1 MSIVNAIVPNFN
13 RITLQK
19 SHFDFGIFFI
29 KNLCFKH
36 KISYFRIVFHLKLIP
51 QTNLK
56 AKITL
61 LLFFVNFLLF
71 SQEFPPIIKYSPA
84 VYGAGNQS
92 WMIAQDQQNFLY
104 FANNDGLLEYNGT
117 NWQLYPSPNETII
130 RSVKVIRNKI
140 FTGCYMN
147 FGYWTRQTNGKLKYT
162 SLSDTI
168 KSKIL
173 DDEQFWNILQYD
185 QWILFQ
191 SLNRIYIYDT
201 KTGKF
206 KIIAPKNGVVKS
218 FAHKNAIYFQTL
230 KEGLFE
236 IESGKAKL
244 VSDDSILK
252 KYIIVNV
259 FSSDEGLMI
268 QTQLDGIYKFDRNN
282 LTRFSTDV
290 DVELKSGFVYSSQLL
305 QDGSFALGTVSN
317 GIYILSKTG
326 KLKYHLS
333 QGKGLS
339 NNTALSLFEDKDQ
352 NLWVGLDNGINC
364 INVQSPVHSFTD
376 DTGALGTVYA
386 SATFNGLLYVGT
398 NQGLFYKPIESNAE
412 FKFISGTKGQV
423 WSLFVYDNTLFCGHD
438 SGTFI
443 ITGESA
449 RSIFSSS
456 GTWKFEPVPNGRN
469 QLLQGNYYGISVLE
483 KINNQWVFK
492 NKIKGFDYS
501 SRYFEITN
509 NFDVYVSHEYKGI
522 FRLKVD
528 KSLSEANGFFAYKSP
543 QKGKNASL
551 VKFNNAIYYACKD
564 GIFKLSQ
571 KTKQFEKDKLLSS
584 IFEKDEYTSGK
595 LIVDHSNRIW
605 LFSKNYIHYFSASK
619 LSNQLKQNVIP
630 IPSSLTN
637 SMLGFEN
644 ITQISKST
652 YLIGTTDGYYT
663 LNVDDLSFKN
673 YTVLIT
679 TINVNKQN
687 DILKNVAIR
696 GEGSFNSNENNITLD
711 YTVPEYNKYINSE
724 YQYLLEG
731 FQNEWSEW
739 STKATV
745 NFKNLSPGKY
755 TFKVRAKYANT
766 ILQNT
771 ATYTFII
778 LKPWYLTNLACFAYF
793 LLILVLAYFINKAYR
808 NFYHK
813 QKEKLIEE
821 NNLLL
826 EIKELENEQQLM
838 KLRNEQLSQDVDNKN
853 RELAVSTMSLNSK
866 NELLAFIKD
875 DLKKNTQNDSNS
887 IKSVISTINK
897 NITEEDSWNVFKAA
911 FDNADKDFLKRIK
924 QIHPLLTPNDLR
936 LCAYLRLNL
945 SSKEIAP
952 LFNISVRSVE
962 IKRYRLRKKMDLQHE
977 IGLVEY
983 ILAV

>member
-1 MSIVNAIVPNFN
+1 MK
-13 RITLQK
+13 T
-19 SHFDFGIFFI
+19 
-29 KNLCFKH
+29 
-36 KISYFRIVFHLKLIP
+36 KLSA
-51 QTNLK
+51 L
-56 AKITL
+56 
-61 LLFFVNFLLF
+61 FLLMSLF
-71 SQEFPPIIKYSPA
+71 LFAQEFPPIVKYSA
-84 VYGAGNQS
+84 SVYGAGNQS
-92 WMIAQDQQNFLY
+92 WMISQDDENYLY

-117 NWQLYPSPNETII
+117 NWQLYPAPNETIL
-130 RSVKVIRNKI
+130 RSVKVIGNKI
-140 FTGCYMN
+140 YTGTYMN
-147 FGYWTRQTNGKLKYT
+147 FGYWTRKSDGKLKYT
-162 SLSDTI
+162 SLSDKI
-168 KSKIL
+168 KGKIL
-173 DDEQFWNILQYD
+173 DDEQFWNILKYD

-201 KTGKF
+201 KTGQF

-218 FAHKNAIYFQTL
+218 FAPKNAIYFQTS

-244 VSDDSILK
+244 VSDHPILK
-252 KYIIVNV
+252 KFTIANI
-259 FSSDEGLMI
+259 FTTDEGLLL
-268 QTQLDGIYKFDRNN
+268 QTQLDGMYKLVGNT
-282 LTRFSTDV
+282 LTPFVTDV
-290 DVELKSGFVYSSQLL
+290 DSELKSSFVYSSQRL

-317 GIYILSKTG
+317 GIFVLSDKG

-333 QGKGLS
+333 QSKGLS

-352 NLWVGLDNGINC
+352 NLWAGLDNGINC
-364 INVQSPVHSFTD
+364 INMQSPVHSFTD
-376 DTGALGTVYA
+376 DSGVLGTVYA
-386 SATFNGLLYVGT
+386 SAVYKGILYIGT
-398 NQGLFYKPIESNAE
+398 NQGLFCRPLQSNSD
-412 FKFISGTKGQV
+412 FKFINGTKGQV
-423 WSLFVYDNTLFCGHD
+423 WSLFVYEDTLFCGHD
-438 SGTFI
+438 SGTFVV
-443 ITGESA
+443 TNDTA
-449 RSIFSSS
+449 RSIFSAS
-456 GTWKFEPVPNGRN
+456 GTWKFEPSPNN
-469 QLLQGNYYGISVLE
+469 KNLLLQGNYYGISVLE
-483 KINNQWVFK
+483 KINNQWAFR
-492 NKIKGFDYS
+492 NKIQGFDYS
-501 SRYFEITN
+501 SRYFEIAN
-509 NFDVYVSHEYKGI
+509 RSEIYVSHEYKGI
-522 FRLKVD
+522 FRLKLD
-528 KSLSEANGFFAYKSP
+528 NSLQKTDGFYTYKSP
-543 QKGKNASL
+543 KNGTRASL
-551 VKFNNAIYYACKD
+551 TKFNNAIYYAYKG
-564 GIFKLSQ
+564 GIFKLNS
-571 KTKQFEKDKLLSS
+571 KTRQFEKDALLSS

-595 LIVDHSNRIW
+595 LITDKSNKIW

-630 IPSSLTN
+630 IPASLTN
-637 SMLGFEN
+637 SMLGYEN

-663 LNVDDLSFKN
+663 LNIDDLIFKN
-673 YTVLIT
+673 YKVNIT
-679 TINVNKQN
+679 GIAINKQN
-687 DILKNVAIR
+687 EVLKDVAI
-696 GEGSFNSNENNITLD
+696 GEEGSFHSNDNNITLN
-711 YTVPEYNKYINSE
+711 YTVPEYNKYINTE

-766 ILQNT
+766 ILENT
-771 ATYTFII
+771 AVYTFVIS
-778 LKPWYLTNLACFAYF
+778 KPWYLTNLAVFIYF
-793 LLILVLAYFINKAYR
+793 LLMLAMAYFINKAYR
-808 NFYHK
+808 NYYQK

-838 KLRNEQLSQDVDNKN
+838 KLRNEQLSQDVDMKS

-866 NELLAFIKD
+866 NELLAFIKE
-875 DLKKNTQNDSNS
+875 DLQKTGEGKN

-897 NITEEDSWNVFKAA
+897 NITEEDSWNVFKEA

-924 QIHPLLTPNDLR
+924 QLHPLLTPNDLR

-977 IGLVEY
+977 NGLVEY

>member
-1 MSIVNAIVPNFN
+1 MS
-13 RITLQK
+13 
-19 SHFDFGIFFI
+19 FI
-29 KNLCFKH
+29 
-36 KISYFRIVFHLKLIP
+36 
-51 QTNLK
+51 
-56 AKITL
+56 
-61 LLFFVNFLLF
+61 LF
-71 SQEFPPIIKYSPA
+71 SQEFPPIIKYSSS

-92 WMIAQDQQNFLY
+92 WMISQDDQNYLY

-117 NWQLYPSPNETII
+117 NWQLYPTPNETIM
-130 RSVKVIRNKI
+130 RSVKVIGNKI
-140 FTGCYMN
+140 YTGCYMN
-147 FGYWTRQTNGKLKYT
+147 FGYWTRQKNGKLKYT

-168 KSKIL
+168 KNKIL
-173 DDEQFWNILQYD
+173 DDEQFWNILKYD

-201 KTGKF
+201 KTRKF

-218 FAHKNAIYFQTL
+218 FANKNAIYFQTL
-230 KEGLFE
+230 NEGLFE
-236 IESGKAKL
+236 IESGVAKL
-244 VSDDSILK
+244 VSDHPILK
-252 KYIIVNV
+252 KFTMVNI
-259 FSSDEGLMI
+259 FTTEEGLLI
-268 QTQLDGIYKFDRNN
+268 QTQLDGIYKLSGNN
-282 LTRFSTDV
+282 LTRLTTDV
-290 DVELKSGFVYSSQLL
+290 DAELKSSFVYSSQLL
-305 QDGSFALGTVSN
+305 EDGSFALGTVSN
-317 GIYILSKTG
+317 GIFILSDTG
-326 KLKYHLS
+326 KLKYHIS
-333 QGKGLS
+333 QSKGLS
-339 NNTALSLFEDKDQ
+339 NNTALSLFEDKDR
-352 NLWVGLDNGINC
+352 NLWAGLDNGINC
-364 INVQSPVHSFTD
+364 ININSPVHSFTD
-376 DTGALGTVYA
+376 DTGVLGTVYA
-386 SATFNGLLYVGT
+386 SASYNGMLYVGT
-398 NQGLFYKPIESNAE
+398 NQGLFCKNIQSNAE
-412 FKFISGTKGQV
+412 FKFINGTKGQV

-443 ITGESA
+443 ITNDSA
-449 RSIFSSS
+449 RSIFSGS
-456 GTWKFEPVPNGRN
+456 GTWKFESVPNN
-469 QLLQGNYYGISVLE
+469 KNKLLQGNYYGISVLE
-483 KINNQWVFK
+483 KVNNHWIFK

-528 KSLSEANGFFAYKSP
+528 QTLSKTSGFYTYKSP
-543 QKGKNASL
+543 KKGKNASL
-551 VKFNNAIYYACKD
+551 VKFNNAIYYAYKD
-564 GIFKLSQ
+564 GIFKLNQ
-571 KTKQFEKDKLLSS
+571 NTKQFEKDNLLSS

-595 LIVDHSNRIW
+595 LIVDNSNKIW

-663 LNVDDLSFKN
+663 LNIEDLSFKN
-673 YTVLIT
+673 YTVFIT
-679 TINVNKQN
+679 DITINKQN
-687 DILKNVAIR
+687 ENLKNVAIQDE
-696 GEGSFNSNENNITLD
+696 GEFKSNENNITLN

-731 FQNEWSEW
+731 FQNDWSEW

-745 NFKNLSPGKY
+745 NFKNLAPGKY

-771 ATYTFII
+771 ATYTFVV
-778 LKPWYLTNLACFAYF
+778 LKPWYLTNLAWFIYF
-793 LLILVLAYFINKAYR
+793 LLIMVLAYFVNKAYR
-808 NFYHK
+808 NYYHK

-866 NELLAFIKD
+866 NELLAFIKE
-875 DLKKNTQNDSNS
+875 DLKKTSQNDSTN

-897 NITEEDSWNVFKAA
+897 NITEEDSWNVFKEA

-924 QIHPLLTPNDLR
+924 QLHPLLTPNDLR

-977 IGLVEY
+977 NGLVEY

>member
-1 MSIVNAIVPNFN
+1 
-13 RITLQK
+13 
-19 SHFDFGIFFI
+19 
-29 KNLCFKH
+29 
-36 KISYFRIVFHLKLIP
+36 
-51 QTNLK
+51 
-56 AKITL
+56 
-61 LLFFVNFLLF
+61 LF
-71 SQEFPPIIKYSPA
+71 SQEFPPIIKYSSS

-92 WMIAQDQQNFLY
+92 WMIAQDDQNYLY
-104 FANNDGLLEYNGT
+104 FANNEGLLEYNGT
-117 NWQLYPSPNETII
+117 NWQLYPTPNETIM
-130 RSVKVIRNKI
+130 RSVKVIGNKI
-140 FTGCYMN
+140 YTGCYMN

-168 KSKIL
+168 KNKIL
-173 DDEQFWNILQYD
+173 DDEQFWNILKYD

-218 FAHKNAIYFQTL
+218 FANKNAIYFQTI

-244 VSDDSILK
+244 VSDDPILK
-252 KYIIVNV
+252 KFTMVNL
-259 FSSDEGLMI
+259 FTTEDGLLI
-268 QTQLDGIYKFDRNN
+268 QTQLDGIYKLSGNT
-282 LTRFSTDV
+282 LTRFVTDV
-290 DVELKSGFVYSSQLL
+290 DAEIKSSFVYSSQLL
-305 QDGSFALGTVSN
+305 EDGSFALGTVSN
-317 GIYILSKTG
+317 GIFILSDTG
-326 KLKYHLS
+326 KMKYHIS
-333 QGKGLS
+333 QSKGLS
-339 NNTALSLFEDKDQ
+339 NNTALSLFEDKDR
-352 NLWVGLDNGINC
+352 NLWAGLDNGINC
-364 INVQSPVHSFTD
+364 ININSPVHSFTD
-376 DTGALGTVYA
+376 DTGVLGTVYA

-398 NQGLFYKPIESNAE
+398 NQGLFYKNIQSNSE
-412 FKFISGTKGQV
+412 FKFINGTKGQV

-443 ITGESA
+443 ITNDSA
-449 RSIFSSS
+449 RSIFSAS
-456 GTWKFEPVPNGRN
+456 GTWKFEPVPNAN
-469 QLLQGNYYGISVLE
+469 NKLLQGNYYGISVLE
-483 KINNQWVFK
+483 KVNNQWIFK
-492 NKIKGFDYS
+492 NKIQGFDYS

-522 FRLKVD
+522 FRLKLD
-528 KSLSEANGFFAYKSP
+528 QTLSKTNGFYTYKSP
-543 QKGKNASL
+543 KKGKNASL
-551 VKFNNAIYYACKD
+551 VKFNNAIYYAYKD
-564 GIFKLSQ
+564 GIFKLNPT
-571 KTKQFEKDKLLSS
+571 TKLFEKDNVLSS

-595 LIVDHSNRIW
+595 LIVDNSNKIW

-663 LNVDDLSFKN
+663 LNIEDLSFKN
-673 YTVLIT
+673 YTVFIT
-679 TINVNKQN
+679 DITINKQN
-687 DILKNVAIR
+687 ETLKNVAIQNE
-696 GEGSFNSNENNITLD
+696 GEFKSNENNITLN

-731 FQNEWSEW
+731 FQNDWSEW

-745 NFKNLSPGKY
+745 NFKNLAPGKY

-771 ATYTFII
+771 ATYTFVV
-778 LKPWYLTNLACFAYF
+778 LKPWYLTNLAWFIYF
-793 LLILVLAYFINKAYR
+793 LLMMVLAYFVNKAYLNYYR
-808 NFYHK
+808 K

-866 NELLAFIKD
+866 NELLAFIKE
-875 DLKKNTQNDSNS
+875 DLKKTSQNDSSN

-897 NITEEDSWNVFKAA
+897 NITEEDSWNVFKEA

-924 QIHPLLTPNDLR
+924 QLHPVLTPNDLR

-977 IGLVEY
+977 NGLVEY